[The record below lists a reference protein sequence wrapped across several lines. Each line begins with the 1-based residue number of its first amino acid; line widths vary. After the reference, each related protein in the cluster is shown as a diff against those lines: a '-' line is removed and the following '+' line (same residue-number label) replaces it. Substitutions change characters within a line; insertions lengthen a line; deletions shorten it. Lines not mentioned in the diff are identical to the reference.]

1 MVTVAVILF
10 LLGYAAIV
18 LEHPLRVD
26 KTAIALLTAVL
37 CWTALAV
44 LPPPAELQGAVANEF
59 ATGHALAGPWQ
70 SYVVSSLQH
79 HLEGAAEILF
89 FLLGAMTIVE
99 LMDAHQAFG
108 IITDRITTRNGRR
121 LMWVLGVAT
130 FFLSA
135 LLDNLTTTIVVASLV
150 RKLVAEARLR
160 WLYGGMIVIA
170 ANAGGAFSPMGD
182 VTTTM
187 LWIGGQI
194 TAGPTLTHLFIPS
207 LVCALVPMLVL
218 QRMLP
223 KALGPLPALAAD
235 PATHG
240 RTCSR
245 REQSIMLY
253 VGLAALAFVPFFKVL
268 TGLPPVFGMMLGLGI
283 VWLVGEGLH
292 RERPGEERRAF
303 SAAAALSR
311 ADTSSVLFFF
321 GILMAIGALEA
332 LHLLEHLA
340 EALVASV
347 GRLDVIAYLIGV
359 ASAVIDN
366 VPLVAAAQGMFE
378 LNVYPTDSALWRYL
392 AYAAGTGGS
401 ALIIGSAA
409 GVAVMGIENI
419 TFGWYVKHIGGL
431 ALLGYTAGYL
441 VLLALGG

>member
-1 MVTVAVILF
+1 MVIATVLLF
-10 LLGYAAIV
+10 VLGYAAIV
-18 LEHPLRVD
+18 LEHPLRLD
-26 KTAIALLTAVL
+26 KTAVALLTAVL

-44 LPPPAELQGAVANEF
+44 LPPPADMQAAVGNELAQG
-59 ATGHALAGPWQ
+59 TLHGPWQ
-70 SYVVSSLQH
+70 GYVLTSLQH

-99 LMDAHQAFG
+99 LMDAHQAFSL
-108 IITDRITTRNGRR
+108 ITDRITTRNGRT
-121 LMWVLGVAT
+121 LMWVLGMAT

-160 WLYGGMIVIA
+160 WLYAGLIVIA

-194 TAGPTLTHLFIPS
+194 SAGPTLLHLFVPS

-218 QRMLP
+218 QRQLP
-223 KALGPLPALAAD
+223 RQLGPVPALASAE
-235 PATHG
+235 ATHG

-253 VGLAALAFVPFFKVL
+253 AGLGALAFVPFFKVL
-268 TGLPPVFGMMLGLGI
+268 TGLPPVFGMMLGLGT
-283 VWLVGEGLH
+283 VWLIGEALH
-292 RERPGEERRAF
+292 RERPGEVRRAF

-311 ADTSSVLFFF
+311 ADTPSVLFFF

-340 EALVASV
+340 DALVATV
-347 GRLDVIAYLIGV
+347 GRLDAIAYLIGL

-366 VPLVAAAQGMFE
+366 VPLVAAAQGMFD
-378 LNVYPTDSALWRYL
+378 LADHPMDSPLWRYL

-419 TFGWYVKHIGGL
+419 TFGWYLQKIGGL